1 MKTYKKLQAPNE
13 PIWERK
19 TPLAWLRRNV
29 HWRIRYFI
37 VGCKNVIRWFP
48 TIFKDKDW
56 DSWFI
61 LNILQKK
68 IEHQRQEI
76 VYTNRHTRVDA
87 DNRDMTIVLNLIER
101 VKEEYYDSE
110 YFDYFESNIEFVP
123 IENEKYMLKSE
134 LISERYDEFLQ
145 KYPSTVR
152 LVRKKYGELPKETLV
167 RKVSMYNHIKA
178 NRLLFRILEERMSW
192 WWD

>member
-1 MKTYKKLQAPNE
+1 MKTYKKLQLPNE

-19 TPLAWLRRNV
+19 TLLAWLRRNV

-37 VGCKNVIRWFP
+37 VGCKNIIRWFP

-56 DSWFI
+56 DGWHI

-68 IEHQRQEI
+68 IEYQRQEI
-76 VYTNRHTRVDA
+76 VYANRHTRVDL

-123 IENEKYMLKSE
+123 IGNEKYELKSE

-167 RKVSMYNHIKA
+167 RKVSIYNHIKA

>member
-1 MKTYKKLQAPNE
+1 MKTYKKLQLPNE

-19 TPLAWLRRNV
+19 TLLAWLRRNI

-56 DSWFI
+56 DGWYI

-68 IEHQRQEI
+68 IEYQRQEI
-76 VYTNRHTRVDA
+76 VFANRHTRVDV

-101 VKEEYYDSE
+101 VKEEYYDAE
-110 YFDYFESNIEFVP
+110 YFDYFESTVEFVP
-123 IENEKYMLKSE
+123 TEDKEYRLETN